1 MSHSLFQTATSKGY
15 GEDDTVTDGDGMV
28 QGSYPRRDRKVFN
41 RLTIIDNT
49 FTKHVLT
56 IFKS

>member
-49 FTKHVLT
+49 ITKH
-56 IFKS
+56 K